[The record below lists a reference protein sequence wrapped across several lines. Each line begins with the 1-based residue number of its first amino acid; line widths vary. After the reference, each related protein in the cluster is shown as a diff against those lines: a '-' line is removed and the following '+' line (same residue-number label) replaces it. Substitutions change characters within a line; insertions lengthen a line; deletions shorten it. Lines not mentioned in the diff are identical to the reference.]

1 MSFFR
6 SYESINGC
14 KSANRQYNRARHF
27 SGGDALNDG
36 PDPVS
41 NTDGLN
47 SRLLLAGG
55 GRLRL
60 DPVRI
65 RVELD
70 GETLEMGGRSFT
82 LLHTLMC
89 HPMQL
94 LSKDKLIERV
104 WEGRAVSDA
113 VLTTAIR
120 DLRRALKDNAKRPL
134 WVKTE
139 HGRGYRFIADVV
151 TDAPAREAATP
162 ASMDRAHT
170 TAQNLDAISA
180 ITVPSAP
187 ERPRTRLQS
196 ALMPVLSLVGV
207 GLVILMSAMV
217 LMGDRASTPVAAN
230 RSVAVLG
237 FENLSAE
244 DDTSWFADA
253 LSEELTSALTR
264 VPDLRVSSRRATI
277 TATQDSEDIQDIAH
291 HLGVANI
298 LEGTVRISGDQV
310 RVTVSLVSANDGA
323 QVWSQNYDRDFNHL
337 LSLQTDIATAVA
349 NTLDTALDPDALAR
363 MASVGTNS
371 IAAYEAYMRGQALI
385 AQFWQT
391 GRSETWGRA
400 QPLLDR
406 ARSIDPDFA
415 QAHAA
420 SALVFKYSNTPS
432 LAMRED
438 ALSGEAYR
446 QEYAARMDAAIAA
459 ARDPIEAASY
469 RALRD
474 LELFELDAAHEAL
487 VTYLTDRPYD
497 VDANFQHSN
506 ILVMLGRHEEAQQ
519 IIRRLAEIIPREDAP
534 NRSLLIQH
542 ARKSRDFEFAATLSR
557 ETLTD
562 HPFFGVALVEA
573 HWAFLF
579 IDAVDEAREVA
590 DRVEASQVGRI
601 AQMGIRLNQF
611 CADGNREE
619 AVPIAAEMTNH
630 PRSFIIAWYAY
641 RALGDDDA
649 AYDRLLELDAP
660 GSPPARLRTLLLND
674 PSFDPARFEHLS
686 AALVEAGGRLTEP
699 SPPAVRCP
707 LA

>member
-1 MSFFR
+1 MLT
-6 SYESINGC
+6 
-14 KSANRQYNRARHF
+14 
-27 SGGDALNDG
+27 SGGAALTDTTHKDA
-36 PDPVS
+36 
-41 NTDGLN
+41 TDAEAN
-47 SRLLLAGG
+47 AAPLLLAGG
-55 GRLRL
+55 RLSL
-60 DPVRI
+60 DPVGS
-65 RVELD
+65 RVLLD
-70 GETLEMGGRSFT
+70 GKPIELGGRSFT
-82 LLHTLMC
+82 LLHTLMR

-94 LSKDKLIERV
+94 LAKDRLIELV

-113 VLTTAIR
+113 VLTTAVR
-120 DLRRALKDNAKRPL
+120 DLRRALNDSARRPL
-134 WVKTE
+134 WIKTE
-139 HGRGYRFIADVV
+139 HGRGYRFIADVQAKRSLPEPSPP
-151 TDAPAREAATP
+151 TGAELSMPEQRESRAAIATQTATP
-162 ASMDRAHT
+162 LADSPFRRLPPSWLIAGIAGIGLVFVLAASVFLGERTSAT
-170 TAQNLDAISA
+170 SA
-180 ITVPSAP
+180 I
-187 ERPRTRLQS
+187 
-196 ALMPVLSLVGV
+196 
-207 GLVILMSAMV
+207 
-217 LMGDRASTPVAAN
+217 N
-230 RSVAVLG
+230 RSVAVLD

-244 DDTSWFADA
+244 DDTAWFADA

-264 VPDLRVSSRRATI
+264 VSDLRVASRRATF
-277 TATQDSEDIQDIAH
+277 TASQDSQDLQDIAH

-310 RVTVSLVSANDGA
+310 RVTVSLVSASDGA
-323 QVWSQNYDRDFNHL
+323 QVWSQSYDRDFNHL

-349 NTLDTALDPDALAR
+349 NTLDTALDPDTLVR
-363 MASVGTNS
+363 MASVGTES
-371 IAAYEAYMRGQALI
+371 IAAYEAYMRGQALM

-391 GRSETWGRA
+391 GRSESWSRA

-432 LAMRED
+432 LVMRAD

-474 LELFELDAAHEAL
+474 FELFELDAAREAL
-487 VTYLTDRPYD
+487 ATYLTERPYD
-497 VDANFQHSN
+497 IDANFQHSN
-506 ILVMLGRHEEAQQ
+506 TLVMLGRHEEAQQ
-519 IIRRLAEIIPREDAP
+519 VIRRLAEIIPREDAT

-590 DRVEASQVGRI
+590 ARVEASQVGRI
-601 AQMGIRLNQF
+601 AQMSIRLNQF

-630 PRSFIIAWYAY
+630 PRSFIVAWYAY

-660 GSPPARLRTLLLND
+660 GTPPSRLRTLLLND

-699 SPPAVRCP
+699 TQPAVRCP
-707 LA
+707 PA